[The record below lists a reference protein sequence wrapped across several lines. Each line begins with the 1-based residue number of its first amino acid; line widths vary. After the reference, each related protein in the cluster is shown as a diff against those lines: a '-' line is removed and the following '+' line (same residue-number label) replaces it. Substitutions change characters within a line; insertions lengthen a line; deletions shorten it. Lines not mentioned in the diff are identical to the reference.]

1 MNNLNITYVFGS
13 GRREKLL
20 NNSFT
25 AKEFFYGYQY
35 FQNTNINLNII
46 EMLEEKPNVIGV
58 KKLFRLIDK
67 IFRKISNLPFYFT
80 EILSLKNFKII
91 KKTDKLII
99 TNDRLEFRYFLFFC
113 IVGFSTKLKFT

>member
-67 IFRKISNLPFYFT
+67 ILRKISNLPFYFT
-80 EILSLKNFKII
+80 EILSLKNYK
-91 KKTDKLII
+91 
-99 TNDRLEFRYFLFFC
+99 NN
-113 IVGFSTKLKFT
+113 

>member
-25 AKEFFYGYQY
+25 AKEFSMAI
-35 FQNTNINLNII
+35 NISTNINLNII

-67 IFRKISNLPFYFT
+67 ISEKFLIYLF
-80 EILSLKNFKII
+80 ILQK
-91 KKTDKLII
+91 
-99 TNDRLEFRYFLFFC
+99 FC
-113 IVGFSTKLKFT
+113 H

>member
-46 EMLEEKPNVIGV
+46 EMLEEKPNGYW
-58 KKLFRLIDK
+58 
-67 IFRKISNLPFYFT
+67 S
-80 EILSLKNFKII
+80 
-91 KKTDKLII
+91 
-99 TNDRLEFRYFLFFC
+99 
-113 IVGFSTKLKFT
+113 

>member
-25 AKEFFYGYQY
+25 AEFFYGYQY

-46 EMLEEKPNVIGV
+46 EMLEENQM
-58 KKLFRLIDK
+58 LLELR
-67 IFRKISNLPFYFT
+67 
-80 EILSLKNFKII
+80 SL
-91 KKTDKLII
+91 D
-99 TNDRLEFRYFLFFC
+99 
-113 IVGFSTKLKFT
+113 